1 MLAFIG
7 LERADMVAVYDVTTP
22 AAPKFVQLFSTGDA
36 PEGVLF
42 VKPKDSPNGRSLLI
56 VSNEADGTVRF
67 YQPDKI

>member
-1 MLAFIG
+1 M
-7 LERADMVAVYDVTTP
+7 ERADAIAIYDVTNP

-36 PEGVLF
+36 PEGLMF

-56 VSNEADGTVRF
+56 VSNEGDGTVRF